1 MHSAGMEA
9 KHDKFMRMALE
20 QARIAAKMGEVPVG
34 AVFADSLYNVT
45 AAGYNQT
52 IVQNDPTAHA
62 EIVVLRM
69 AARHTRNY
77 RLLSGTLYVTI
88 EPCVM
93 CMGALIHARV
103 TRVVF
108 GAPDPKW
115 GALGSLY
122 DFSTDSR
129 FNHHPEVIGGVCAVE
144 CRNII
149 QSFFKKK
156 RQER

>member
-1 MHSAGMEA
+1 MEGD
-9 KHDKFMRMALE
+9 HEIFMQMALE
-20 QARIAAKMGEVPVG
+20 QARLAATAGEVPVG
-34 AVFADSLYNVT
+34 AVFVDGQNKVT

-52 IVQNDPTAHA
+52 ITLNDPTAHA

-69 AARHTRNY
+69 AARQACNY

-103 TRVVF
+103 GRVVF

-122 DFSTDSR
+122 DFSTDLR
-129 FNHHPEVIGGVCAVE
+129 FNHQSEVIGGVCEVE
-144 CRNII
+144 CRDII
-149 QSFFKKK
+149 QSFFREK
-156 RQER
+156 RQAK